1 MIRFLLVSAVASLA
15 TAQPAQSLT
24 IEATVGGGALEG
36 PGVRYLNFNGPVLG
50 NSEVNVI
57 LEGFATAV
65 TGFDTT
71 HAPPF
76 VSGSNHDNFDTPFVE
91 GLDQSQYLQSSHA
104 ALGMSPTNPVGSS
117 ITFAFSSPQDYFGLL
132 WGSIDPYNNFAFYLG
147 GKEIITLSG
156 DDVVPTADGS
166 QLIGGTS
173 YVNFTNI
180 QFDQVVI
187 WSDNFSFEF
196 DNVAYRSTVGVPDGG
211 MTVALL
217 GLSMGALSLI
227 CRRIIHASPARSLHP
242 RASETDPL
250 KRRSHQMK

>member
-1 MIRFLLVSAVASLA
+1 MNRYLLVSAVAALA
-15 TAQPAQSLT
+15 TAQPVQSLT
-24 IEATVGGGALEG
+24 IDAAVGGGALEG
-36 PGVRYLNFNGPVLG
+36 PGVRYLNFNGPDLG
-50 NSEVNVI
+50 GVGVNVV
-57 LEGFATAV
+57 LEGFASAV

-76 VSGSNHDNFDTPFVE
+76 ISGSNHDNFDTPFVQ

-132 WGSIDPYNNFAFYLG
+132 WGSIDPYNNLAFYLG
-147 GKEIITLSG
+147 GTELITLSG

-173 YVNFTNI
+173 YVNFTGI

-187 WSDNFSFEF
+187 WSDNYSFEL
-196 DNVAYRSTVGVPDGG
+196 DNVAYRSAAGVPDGG
-211 MTVALL
+211 MTAVLL
-217 GLSMGALSLI
+217 GLSMAGLSLVH
-227 CRRIIHASPARSLHP
+227 RRLAFAKLNSR
-242 RASETDPL
+242 
-250 KRRSHQMK
+250 